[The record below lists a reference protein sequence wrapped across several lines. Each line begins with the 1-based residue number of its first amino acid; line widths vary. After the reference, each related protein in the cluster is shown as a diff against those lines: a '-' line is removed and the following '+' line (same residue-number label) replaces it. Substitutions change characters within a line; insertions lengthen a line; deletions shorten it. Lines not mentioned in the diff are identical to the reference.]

1 MNAKDI
7 LKRYRIIQST
17 IGEVLVKESK
27 RDIESWLAIEQ
38 IRQYLNKNGIK
49 RKEHSQLEQALDR
62 LEQLEKENL
71 ELQKEISKQSDL
83 IERLNRL
90 VEKAL
95 QENQELKEDLRLT
108 TIERTNCE
116 NTFEV
121 LEEQYL
127 KCKNVIKNE
136 ITLLE
141 ERKESYY
148 YSEWYDTAKVIGIII
163 DELKGFLCNV

>member
-1 MNAKDI
+1 MSKEMTPKEALEKISWRFPNEPSF
-7 LKRYRIIQST
+7 REWCNII
-17 IGEVLVKESK
+17 
-27 RDIESWLAIEQ
+27 
-38 IRQYLNKNGIK
+38 N
-49 RKEHSQLEQALDR
+49 QALDR
-62 LEQLEKENL
+62 LEQLEIADRNNQNLVKTNVELVNKNL
-71 ELQKEISKQSDL
+71 ELQKENLNQSNL

-90 VEKAL
+90 IVKAK

-116 NTFEV
+116 NTFEE

-163 DELKGFLCNV
+163 DELKEE